1 MVSLIDSVI
10 ECLGMM
16 VYDASVLVPKSG
28 ETLYAMYD
36 KHKLAASNLIGF
48 SASGNGGAPS
58 GSDTSETSLSEE
70 PEYQLLTDVL
80 RWFDGKEVPADTTVM
95 DFVKQTFFYVI
106 QFDAIGGFESSD
118 SMKNL
123 NLFENSGVLAS
134 DMDIYLVDLWK
145 DALELPEASRSVKD
159 FNSVPLRHLLMDVG
173 GREAASGLKK
183 LSNGVNGFSW
193 VAAVSEYQ
201 LSLSTMKPEFRFR
214 LETLASGYEQSDFIF
229 IFADQ
234 SVSLDS
240 ILPAG
245 FHIESTDYGQ
255 LAWNLDVS
263 AKTIEDS
270 LMIIGRNL
278 FN

>member
-1 MVSLIDSVI
+1 
-10 ECLGMM
+10 
-16 VYDASVLVPKSG
+16 
-28 ETLYAMYD
+28 
-36 KHKLAASNLIGF
+36 
-48 SASGNGGAPS
+48 SASGNGGVKS
-58 GSDTSETSLSEE
+58 GSDTAETSLSEE
-70 PEYQLLTDVL
+70 PEYQLLSDVL

-95 DFVKQTFFYVI
+95 DFVKKTFFYVI

-145 DALELPEASRSVKD
+145 DALGLPETSRSVKD

-173 GREAASGLKK
+173 GREATSGLKK

-201 LSLSTMKPEFRFR
+201 LSLSTLKPDFRFR

-234 SVSLDS
+234 SASLNS

>member
-1 MVSLIDSVI
+1 R
-10 ECLGMM
+10 LGMM

-36 KHKLAASNLIGF
+36 KHKLAAGNLIGF
-48 SASGNGGAPS
+48 SASGNGGATS
-58 GSDTSETSLSEE
+58 GSDNAEISLSAE
-70 PEYQLLTDVL
+70 PEYQLLSDVL
-80 RWFDGKEVPADTTVM
+80 RWFDGKEAPTGTTVM
-95 DFVKQTFFYVI
+95 DFMKQAFFYVL
-106 QFDAIGGFESSD
+106 QFDAIGGLESSD
-118 SMKNL
+118 SMKNQS
-123 NLFENSGVLAS
+123 LFENSGVLAS
-134 DMDIYLVDLWK
+134 DMGIYLVDLWK
-145 DALELPEASRSVKD
+145 DALALPEERRAIND
-159 FNSVPLRHLLMDVG
+159 FNSVPLKHLLMDAGVKDVK
-173 GREAASGLKK
+173 SGPENIH
-183 LSNGVNGFSW
+183 NGASW

-201 LSLSTMKPEFRFR
+201 LSLNTLKPDFQFR

-229 IFADQ
+229 IFADK
-234 SVSLDS
+234 SASLDS

-263 AKTIEDS
+263 VKTIEDS